1 MFLNINVV
9 LNYQSLILQTSTKKT
24 YVKNKLLFDK
34 GFSFYNSSIATK
46 KKIYITRYFRKSL
59 KWNVTLNNTNIDIN
73 KFHKLAILIKKVVPK
88 RKKQN
93 NL

>member
-34 GFSFYNSSIATK
+34 GFSFYSHKEKN
-46 KKIYITRYFRKSL
+46 IYITRYFRKPL